1 MLTSNA
7 LARPAT
13 GDAAVGR
20 AGFIHEHGLW
30 TEAQTAAARELTRRL
45 EGLRVVRVAWAD
57 QHGLVRAKAV
67 PVDVFASVLRNG
79 MRVNTG
85 PMIMDSGS
93 AIAFNP
99 FVPGGGFGIDGME
112 GCPDI
117 VCVPD
122 PSTFRILPWA
132 DRTGWILCDEHFQ
145 NGMPFPFSVRR
156 ILRQT
161 LERLD
166 ARNLESIIG
175 VELEWHLTR
184 LVQDNRT
191 PEALGAPG
199 APGEPPTVEAVTSGY
214 QYQSEVAADEID
226 GILAILHDNLVA
238 AGLPLRTLEDEWGPS
253 QLEFTFAPMPAMEA
267 ADTVLLFRSA
277 VRQIARRH
285 GYHAT
290 FMCRPGLPGFFSSGW
305 HLHQSIVDRV
315 SGTNAFA
322 SQEAGTDISP
332 LGLNY
337 VAGLL
342 EHANEASAFT
352 APTVN
357 GYKRYRPFSLAPDRG
372 LWGKE
377 NRGSMIRMTGGAG
390 DPTTHVEN
398 RAGEPAANPYLY
410 IASQIIAG
418 LDGIECGLDPGDATD
433 SPYETDARALPR
445 SLAEAVEALDG
456 SRLYRETMGDAF
468 VDYIVALK
476 RSELAR
482 FATAVDGLPEEQV
495 MGEVTEWEHREY
507 FQTF

>member
-1 MLTSNA
+1 MLTSNV
-7 LARPAT
+7 LARPTT

-20 AGFIHEHGLW
+20 AGFVHEHGLW
-30 TEAQTAAARELTRRL
+30 TETQTAAARELTRRL
-45 EGLRVVRVAWAD
+45 DGLRVVRVAWAD
-57 QHGLVRAKAV
+57 QHGLVRAKAL
-67 PVDVFASVLRNG
+67 PVDVFASALRNG

-117 VCVPD
+117 VAVPD
-122 PSTFRILPWA
+122 PTTFRVLPWA
-132 DRTGWILCDEHFQ
+132 PATGWILCDEYFQ
-145 NGMPFPFSVRR
+145 NGQPFPFSVRHV
-156 ILRQT
+156 LRDT
-161 LERLD
+161 IAKLD
-166 ARNLESIIG
+166 ARNLEAIIG
-175 VELEWHLTR
+175 VEVEWHLTR
-184 LVQDNRT
+184 IVEDHRS

-199 APGEPPTVEAVTSGY
+199 HPGQPPTVEAVTAGY

-226 GILAILHDNLVA
+226 AIISVLHENLVG

-253 QLEFTFAPMPAMEA
+253 QMEFTFAPLPAMQA

-277 VRQIARRH
+277 ARQIARRH

-305 HLHQSIVDRV
+305 HLHQSLVDRV
-315 SGTNAFA
+315 SGANAFA
-322 SQEAGTDISP
+322 ADDGQDMSP
-332 LGLNY
+332 LGLSY
-337 VAGLL
+337 VAGLI
-342 EHANEASAFT
+342 EHANEASVFT

-357 GYKRYRPFSLAPDRG
+357 GYKRYRPFSLAPDRAV
-372 LWGKE
+372 WGKE

-418 LDGIECGLDPGDATD
+418 MDGVERGLDPGSATD

-445 SLAEAVEALDG
+445 SLAEAVDALDG
-456 SRLYRETMGDAF
+456 SRLYRETMGDPF
-468 VDYIVALK
+468 VDYILALK
-476 RSELAR
+476 RSELGR
-482 FATAVDGLPEEQV
+482 FHAAVDGLPEAEV
-495 MGEVTEWEHREY
+495 HGEVTAWEHREY

>member
-1 MLTSNA
+1 
-7 LARPAT
+7 
-13 GDAAVGR
+13 
-20 AGFIHEHGLW
+20 
-30 TEAQTAAARELTRRL
+30 
-45 EGLRVVRVAWAD
+45 
-57 QHGLVRAKAV
+57 
-67 PVDVFASVLRNG
+67 
-79 MRVNTG
+79 
-85 PMIMDSGS
+85 
-93 AIAFNP
+93 
-99 FVPGGGFGIDGME
+99 
-112 GCPDI
+112 
-117 VCVPD
+117 
-122 PSTFRILPWA
+122 
-132 DRTGWILCDEHFQ
+132 
-145 NGMPFPFSVRR
+145 MPP
-156 ILRQT
+156 
-161 LERLD
+161 
-166 ARNLESIIG
+166 
-175 VELEWHLTR
+175 
-184 LVQDNRT
+184 
-191 PEALGAPG
+191 
-199 APGEPPTVEAVTSGY
+199 
-214 QYQSEVAADEID
+214 
-226 GILAILHDNLVA
+226 
-238 AGLPLRTLEDEWGPS
+238 RTLEDEWGPS

-305 HLHQSIVDRV
+305 HLHQSLVDRV

-322 SQEAGTDISP
+322 SQEADTDISP

-337 VAGLL
+337 VAGLI

-377 NRGSMIRMTGGAG
+377 NRGSMIRVTGGAG